1 MASLFSELPIRGV
14 LGNSKRSA
22 HSYDMLPLV
31 CSKGRSGAVLRNIG
45 IGCSGLLVVFILLAI
60 LVNLIGGGEQ
70 DTATTPPA
78 ENEKAGE
85 KPTAEKKKK
94 EAKKKEEKVRES
106 AVGVGQ
112 PVDVGEVQWT
122 AANVDRTGQLS
133 QEGFGQF
140 GKTKQGDFVV
150 ADLLFT
156 NNGNEPATLTAN
168 SVALLD
174 ANSRE
179 FRPDTDTFGYIAPEQ
194 NILLEQ
200 VNPGVTREGRVI
212 FSVSPDASGFVLRL
226 GDASVLGNQTGF
238 VDLGF

>member
-1 MASLFSELPIRGV
+1 MSVRSNGLPPTSTGPANLARRALVSLAKPSRGI
-14 LGNSKRSA
+14 LSWRIF
-22 HSYDMLPLV
+22 Y
-31 CSKGRSGAVLRNIG
+31 
-45 IGCSGLLVVFILLAI
+45 LLT
-60 LVNLIGGGEQ
+60 
-70 DTATTPPA
+70 TATSLP
-78 ENEKAGE
+78 
-85 KPTAEKKKK
+85 
-94 EAKKKEEKVRES
+94 
-106 AVGVGQ
+106 
-112 PVDVGEVQWT
+112 
-122 AANVDRTGQLS
+122 
-133 QEGFGQF
+133 
-140 GKTKQGDFVV
+140 
-150 ADLLFT
+150 
-156 NNGNEPATLTAN
+156 LTAN